1 MARHYSQLGFDIVA
15 RNFRFKGGE
24 LDVVASHG
32 NLVVVCEVKARMNE
46 RYGSP
51 AEAVTLDKQM
61 RIRRGAIVFIRDQGM
76 SGVRLRFDVASVLGT
91 KLELI
96 TDAF

>member
-1 MARHYSQLGFDIVA
+1 M
-15 RNFRFKGGE
+15 
-24 LDVVASHG
+24 
-32 NLVVVCEVKARMNE
+32 KARL
-46 RYGSP
+46 RDTHGSP

-91 KLELI
+91 KLEMFS
-96 TDAF
+96 DAF